1 MEKTGFIYIW
11 YDSRRKMYYIGCHLG
26 EENDGYIC
34 SSNRMRDAYRRRP
47 KDFKRRILKRN
58 IIKTELLT
66 EEHKWLSMILDE
78 ELGKKYYN
86 LHKHHFGHWSNN
98 EEMKRTIGQKISSS
112 PYRAIRIGLANK
124 GKKPAQKTLD
134 ANIQK
139 LKGKSYE
146 EIHGPEKAAI
156 IKEKISNAGKGKK
169 HNDAARKKMSE
180 KAKQR
185 NRRSMSEDTKL
196 KISESLKKSYKNGK
210 RKI

>member
-1 MEKTGFIYIW
+1 MSDKEIKESGTY
-11 YDSRRKMYYIGCHLG
+11 
-26 EENDGYIC
+26 ENC
-34 SSNRMRDAYRRRP
+34 M
-47 KDFKRRILKRN
+47 
-58 IIKTELLT
+58 ELLT

-146 EIHGPEKAAI
+146 E
-156 IKEKISNAGKGKK
+156 KK
-169 HNDAARKKMSE
+169 NRCH
-180 KAKQR
+180 R
-185 NRRSMSEDTKL
+185 NRCCFL
-196 KISESLKKSYKNGK
+196 FWIG
-210 RKI
+210 

>member
-1 MEKTGFIYIW
+1 MERYILISDYHQRKNNNHIF
-11 YDSRRKMYYIGCHLG
+11 YDKKVITDKHCRNPWTSLIINQNG
-26 EENDGYIC
+26 DSYIC
-34 SSNRMRDAYRRRP
+34 SSNWMRDAYRRRP
-47 KDFKRRILKRN
+47 NDFKRRILKRN

-180 KAKQR
+180 KAK
-185 NRRSMSEDTKL
+185 TTH
-196 KISESLKKSYKNGK
+196 GV
-210 RKI
+210 